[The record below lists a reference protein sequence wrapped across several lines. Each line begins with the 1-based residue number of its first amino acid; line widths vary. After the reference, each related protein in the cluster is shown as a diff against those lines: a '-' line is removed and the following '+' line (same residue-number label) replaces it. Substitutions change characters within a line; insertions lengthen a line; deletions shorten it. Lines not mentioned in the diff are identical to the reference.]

1 MTTERVNGRVER
13 TTQGATRRRLRLLAV
28 LVVLGLAAALPA
40 TTPAGAV
47 PVGTGYSD
55 TDWVEIQT
63 AANYLATTPNTKV
76 STPAEMAR
84 FGVATLHYL
93 LGITGKL
100 GTFQQDYSYLNVSGP
115 QYLYADY
122 TGDSLRDLQVVM
134 QHYNAS
140 PAQAQMLGAAF
151 MNFIAGVDATANGKN
166 WEAYRP
172 GATPGAPGGLAATG
186 GKQKVTLAWSPASGN
201 VVDYRVEYRPLS
213 SGSFTVVP
221 DGTSAATGATVTGL
235 AEDTAYE
242 FRVTALSA
250 TAAGPAA
257 TAQATT
263 FLPGVPAGQG
273 PYRIMAIGDSITQ
286 GEYSPGTTN
295 VLQQSFRKPL
305 YDLLVAGGHPV
316 DFVGRKTVVS
326 RNLGGGSWTETAL
339 PAGSQWADMEHEGN
353 AGWSISQLVGD
364 TSLSGA
370 IAARQPHV
378 VLLHMG
384 TNDLLVQGDNAS
396 VAAEDMRD
404 LIDIVQA
411 AAPSATIVLAR
422 IIPSVP
428 GNATIR
434 NEYNNLLATVAAQ
447 EATATSRIYVVDQAT
462 GFNPTAGVHTYDGI
476 HPNAAGEAFMAQRWY
491 SVLGRLIPN

>member
-1 MTTERVNGRVER
+1 MRAAV
-13 TTQGATRRRLRLLAV
+13 RRRFRLLAV

-47 PVGTGYSD
+47 PVGTGYAD
-55 TDWVEIQT
+55 ADWVEIQT

-115 QYLYADY
+115 QFLYADY

-134 QHYNAS
+134 QHYNAN
-140 PAQAQMLGAAF
+140 PAQAQYLGAAF

-172 GATPGAPGGLAATG
+172 GATPGAPVGLVATG
-186 GKQKVTLAWSPASGN
+186 GKQKATLAWSPASGN
-201 VVDYRVEYRPLS
+201 VVDYTVEYRPLS
-213 SGSFTVVP
+213 SGSFTVFP
-221 DGTSAATGATVTGL
+221 DGTTAATGATVTGL

-242 FRVTALSA
+242 FRVTARTSV
-250 TAAGPAA
+250 TAGPAA

-263 FLPGVPAGQG
+263 FLPGVSGSG
-273 PYRIMAIGDSITQ
+273 PYRIMVIGDSISQ

-305 YDLLVAGGHPV
+305 YDLLVAGGHSV

-326 RNLGGGSWTETAL
+326 QNLGGGSWTETDL
-339 PAGSQWADMEHEGN
+339 PPGSQWPDMQHEGN
-353 AGWSISQLVGD
+353 AGWSIDQLVGD
-364 TSLSGA
+364 ISLSGA
-370 IAARQPHV
+370 ISARQPHV

-384 TNDLLVQGDNAS
+384 TNDLLVRGDSAS

-422 IIPSVP
+422 IIPSVS
-428 GNATIR
+428 GNATTR
-434 NEYNNLLATVAAQ
+434 NAYNDLLATIAQQ
-447 EATATSRIYVVDQAT
+447 EATASSRIYVVDQAT
-462 GFNPTAGVHTYDGI
+462 GFNPAAGAHTYDGI
-476 HPNAAGEAFMAQRWY
+476 HPNVAGEAFMAQRWY